1 MTGFLNRL
9 AGMALGERGANAAY
23 VSLPPRFVPPAVA
36 LTERPHDQSLEG
48 EATDRSKSASPEPL
62 LQPPRRARRTPD
74 RESPGEAP
82 PTNTALPRAA
92 TLSSPLSLTSQE
104 HSPSSLDASGTD
116 NAPSEQAS
124 EVRMPGA
131 RAQSVAPS
139 GVVAPPQTAAASRF
153 DASAAGRTAIAPTSL
168 LPTLPASRP
177 DARAAPLSD
186 TAVASRMG
194 TPRDERPVIHVS
206 IDRIDVRAPA
216 PDKPGTAV
224 RRPRAEPAV
233 SLSEYLRRGAP
244 GVRQ

>member
-9 AGMALGERGANAAY
+9 AGMALGESGPNAAFA
-23 VSLPPRFVPPAVA
+23 SLPARFVPPASA
-36 LTERPHDQSLEG
+36 LTERSHDQLSER
-48 EATDRSKSASPEPL
+48 EATDRSESASPEPL

-82 PTNTALPRAA
+82 HSNTDLPRAVA
-92 TLSSPLSLTSQE
+92 LSSPLSLTSQE
-104 HSPSSLDASGTD
+104 HSPSSRNGSGTD

-124 EVRMPGA
+124 EARMPSA
-131 RAQSVAPS
+131 RAWPVAS
-139 GVVAPPQTAAASRF
+139 SRVVAPPQTAAASRF
-153 DASAAGRTAIAPTSL
+153 DASTTERTAIASASL
-168 LPTLPASRP
+168 LPMLPASRS

-186 TAVASRMG
+186 TAVASRMS
-194 TPRDERPVIHVS
+194 TSRDERPIIHVT